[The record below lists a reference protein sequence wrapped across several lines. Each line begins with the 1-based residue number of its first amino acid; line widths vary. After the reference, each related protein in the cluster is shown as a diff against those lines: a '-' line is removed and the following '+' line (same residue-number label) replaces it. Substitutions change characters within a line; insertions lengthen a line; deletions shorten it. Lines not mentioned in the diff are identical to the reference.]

1 MKQPKLLSALILVLL
16 LMVPLGSSA
25 EMFTQGAK
33 RFSVLLG
40 RGEAYNDTYTILGL
54 GFGYYVLDGL
64 ELGINWDTWLGG
76 DPDINQITPEVRY
89 VFRTRSA
96 IDPYVGALYRWTSVS
111 GFDDE
116 TAYGIRGGVYIKAG
130 QRSYVGLGVAYIETT
145 SCDEQVYV
153 SCSDTYPELSYAIA
167 F

>member
-1 MKQPKLLSALILVLL
+1 MKQSKFIKTLTMAIL
-16 LMVPLGSSA
+16 LMVPLGASA

-40 RGEAYNDTYTILGL
+40 RGQAYGDNYTILG
-54 GFGYYVLDGL
+54 GFGYYVYDGL
-64 ELGINWDTWLGG
+64 ELAINWDTWLGG

-116 TAYGIRGGVYIKAG
+116 TAYGFRAGVYIKAG
-130 QRSYVGLGVAYIETT
+130 RRSYIGIGAAYIETT
-145 SCDEQVYV
+145 SCDERVYV
-153 SCSDTYPELSYAIA
+153 SCSDTYPEFSYAIA

>member
-1 MKQPKLLSALILVLL
+1 MKQSKFLKTVSLVLL
-16 LMVPLGSSA
+16 LMIPLGASA
-25 EMFTQGAK
+25 DMFAQGGK

-40 RGEAYNDTYTILGL
+40 RGEAFGDNYTILGL
-54 GFGYYVLDGL
+54 GFGYYIYDGL

-89 VFRTRSA
+89 VFRTQSA
-96 IDPYVGALYRWTSVS
+96 VDPYVGALYRWTSVS
-111 GFDDE
+111 GFDDK
-116 TAYGIRGGVYIKAG
+116 TAYGFRGGVYIKAG
-130 QRSYVGLGVAYIETT
+130 QRSYIGIGAAYIETT

-153 SCSDTYPELSYAIA
+153 SCSDTYPEFSYAIA